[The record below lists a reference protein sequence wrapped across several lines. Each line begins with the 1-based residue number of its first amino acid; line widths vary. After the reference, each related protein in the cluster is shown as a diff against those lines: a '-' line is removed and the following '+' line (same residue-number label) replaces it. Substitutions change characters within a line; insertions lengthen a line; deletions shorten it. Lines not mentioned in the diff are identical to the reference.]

1 MLTEKLRRI
10 ILKAFQQ
17 SSNGFINF
25 AVDNSSGFTSDS
37 TTFIGEQTATTIL
50 TPDAGNR
57 LVIKGMTIAQ
67 SDVFDVLIK
76 RSSDDSTVLP
86 LYGIRTQSTTTSGS
100 LNLKLDIDEYLYIDT
115 DGAGAASET
124 FIGLS
129 YIQLV
134 G

>member
-25 AVDNSSGFTSDS
+25 GVDNSSGFTSDS

-50 TPDAGNR
+50 TPDAGNK
-57 LVIKGMTIAQ
+57 LVIKGITITQ
-67 SDVFDVLIK
+67 NEQFDVFLK
-76 RSSDDSTVLP
+76 RSSDDSIVLP
-86 LYGIRTQSTTTSGS
+86 LYGLKNSNTHASSS
-100 LNLKLDIDEYLYIDT
+100 LNKELNIDEYLYIDT
-115 DGAGAASET
+115 DGAGASDET

>member
-17 SSNGFINF
+17 SSNGFINLG
-25 AVDNSSGFTSDS
+25 VDNSSGFTSLPA
-37 TTFIGEQTATTIL
+37 TLIGEQTATTIL
-50 TPDAGNR
+50 TPDAGNK

-67 SDVFDVLIK
+67 SDVFDILIK

-86 LYGIRTQSTTTSGS
+86 IYGIKTQSITTSGS

-115 DGAGAASET
+115 DGAGASDET

>member
-1 MLTEKLRRI
+1 
-10 ILKAFQQ
+10 
-17 SSNGFINF
+17 
-25 AVDNSSGFTSDS
+25 
-37 TTFIGEQTATTIL
+37 
-50 TPDAGNR
+50 
-57 LVIKGMTIAQ
+57 MTIAQ
-67 SDVFDVLIK
+67 SDVFDILIK

-86 LYGIRTQSTTTSGS
+86 IYGIKTQSMTTSGS

-115 DGAGAASET
+115 DGAGASDET